1 MWEDPIVAEVRRIR
15 EEISAGFNHDPDA
28 YFRHLREMDE
38 QARGSGRTVISTPPP
53 KRQRKE
59 PDAA

>member
-15 EEISAGFNHDPDA
+15 EEISARFNHDPEA

-38 QARGSGRTVISTPPP
+38 QARADGRTVVSVPPP
-53 KRQRKE
+53 RRRRK